1 MRRESMASE
10 DPKKKHC
17 VRRGAREGLFGGRH
31 ERAERKKALGGSLVH
46 REAACLIKVLRG
58 SAGDQAFIFEGLQ
71 SFLTLLLRSRLG

>member
-17 VRRGAREGLFGGRH
+17 VRRGAREGLIGGRH
-31 ERAERKKALGGSLVH
+31 ERAERKTLGESLVH

-71 SFLTLLLRSRLG
+71 SFLTLLLRSRLR

>member
-17 VRRGAREGLFGGRH
+17 VRRGAREGLFGGRY

-71 SFLTLLLRSRLG
+71 SFLTLLLRSRLR